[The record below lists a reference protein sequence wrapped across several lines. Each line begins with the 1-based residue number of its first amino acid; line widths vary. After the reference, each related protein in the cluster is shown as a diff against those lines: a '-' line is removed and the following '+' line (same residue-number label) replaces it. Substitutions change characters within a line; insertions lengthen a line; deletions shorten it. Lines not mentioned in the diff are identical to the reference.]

1 MRGGRGFSGGCLF
14 SEWGGFSGWRKRKKK
29 EKVLTHVTKSETKK
43 SSATL
48 VYPQA
53 AVLASIAILLLRVV
67 CTEAALVPL
76 ETRGL
81 GLSGSDAM
89 LTV

>member
-1 MRGGRGFSGGCLF
+1 MG
-14 SEWGGFSGWRKRKKK
+14 KRKKV
-29 EKVLTHVTKSETKK
+29 VLTQVTKSEMKK
-43 SSATL
+43 STATL

-81 GLSGSDAM
+81 GLSGTDAM

>member
-1 MRGGRGFSGGCLF
+1 MRGGGDLVGAAYFGMGRGSAGG
-14 SEWGGFSGWRKRKKK
+14 KK
-29 EKVLTHVTKSETKK
+29 ETWLTQVTKSETKNSK
-43 SSATL
+43 ATL

-53 AVLASIAILLLRVV
+53 AVLASIAILLWRVV
-67 CTEAALVPL
+67 CTEALLVPL

-81 GLSGSDAM
+81 GLNGTDAM

>member
-1 MRGGRGFSGGCLF
+1 MGAVNYGKGRGSAVGK
-14 SEWGGFSGWRKRKKK
+14 KRKKL
-29 EKVLTHVTKSETKK
+29 LTQVTKSETKK
-43 SSATL
+43 SKATL

-53 AVLASIAILLLRVV
+53 AVLASIAILLWRVV
-67 CTEAALVPL
+67 CTEAALAPW

-81 GLSGSDAM
+81 GLNGTDAM

>member
-1 MRGGRGFSGGCLF
+1 MRGGRRFSGGCLF
-14 SEWGGFSGWRKRKKK
+14 WTGEGFGGWGKKRKA
-29 EKVLTHVTKSETKK
+29 LTHVTKSETKK
-43 SSATL
+43 SKATL

-53 AVLASIAILLLRVV
+53 AVLASIAILLWRVV

-81 GLSGSDAM
+81 GLSGTDAM

>member
-1 MRGGRGFSGGCLF
+1 MRGGGELVGAAYFGG
-14 SEWGGFSGWRKRKKK
+14 GGGSAGGEK
-29 EKVLTHVTKSETKK
+29 EKGKGLTQVTKSETKK
-43 SSATL
+43 SKATL

-53 AVLASIAILLLRVV
+53 AVLASIAILLWRVV
-67 CTEAALVPL
+67 CTEAALAPL

-81 GLSGSDAM
+81 GLNGTDAI